1 MPIAERRSERSPK
14 RSIALDLQLAACRR
28 DGELEAIVV
37 GSADGLVVGAAGD
50 LDVCSALAARG
61 PSVRGRAHAFV
72 LDGVTFSV
80 IALGGTVSA
89 RQRELAR
96 AASGAARI
104 LRA

>member
-1 MPIAERRSERSPK
+1 MQTDRRSERSTQ

-37 GSADGLVVGAAGD
+37 GSADGLLVGAAGD
-50 LDVCSALAARG
+50 LDVCTALAARG
-61 PSVRGRAHAFV
+61 ASPRGSAQRFA
-72 LDGVTFSV
+72 LDGESFSV
-80 IALGGTVSA
+80 IALGGTASA

>member
-1 MPIAERRSERSPK
+1 MQTDRRSERSST

-37 GSADGLVVGAAGD
+37 GNADGLVVGAAGD
-50 LDVCSALAARG
+50 LEVCTALAARG
-61 PSVRGRAHAFV
+61 ANLRASAHRFA
-72 LDGVTFSV
+72 LDGESFAV
-80 IALGGTVSA
+80 IALGGTAAA

-96 AASGAARI
+96 AAAGATRI